1 MRGPA
6 GSGRVAFLSRPMGSH
21 GGDRQPGKH
30 PVPSLGRERDA
41 QGSVPFLSLSQ
52 AMTSLISECSGVKV
66 RVRGKGGAG
75 EVALSTGQAS
85 GSKFIH
91 AHERPSMLSDDIR
104 YLASTVAKMMHHS
117 YSVAYVRW
125 AGAAE
130 RSE

>member
-21 GGDRQPGKH
+21 GGDRQPGKY
-30 PVPSLGRERDA
+30 PVPSLGTEIGA
-41 QGSVPFLSLSQ
+41 QGSAPFLSLSQ
-52 AMTSLISECSGVKV
+52 AMTSLISALESGS
-66 RVRGKGGAG
+66 GSGGGG

-85 GSKFIH
+85 KFIH
-91 AHERPSMLSDDIR
+91 THERPSMLSDDIR
-104 YLASTVAKMMHHS
+104 YLASTMAKMMHHG

-125 AGAAE
+125 AGGAE